1 MYIQKQNKQTNK
13 QTNKSKT
20 KNKAKSPSLFI
31 RHMTLIWIYKM
42 KLNDPAEDKIRN
54 ADVSAG
60 GKADKAIF

>member
-1 MYIQKQNKQTNK
+1 MYIQKENK

-20 KNKAKSPSLFI
+20 KSKAKSHSLFI
-31 RHMTLIWIYKM
+31 RHMTFIWIDKM